1 MEASFFGMDFPISMT
16 KPQRKK
22 KKKRRMYSHRVP
34 VYLKSPKF
42 EKNVLKI
49 FSPIVNTTV
58 SFEQF
63 FTTFLQFGQF
73 SKNVL
78 SLNAKSS

>member
-1 MEASFFGMDFPISMT
+1 MEASIFFGMDFPISMT

-22 KKKRRMYSHRVP
+22 NKKRRMYTHRVP

-49 FSPIVNTTV
+49 F
-58 SFEQF
+58 
-63 FTTFLQFGQF
+63 
-73 SKNVL
+73 
-78 SLNAKSS
+78 